1 VSNVEKAI
9 PLAGT
14 VNGGEAGSSRKRVWR
29 VLVLIV
35 ATVIAGGMAAA
46 YLIQKL
52 PREDGNIAAAA
63 AISPEMREIDS
74 TVTTS
79 GTVRLRTGAEVRVG
93 SQVSG
98 IVRKLNVTVGSDIHK
113 GDIIA
118 EIDPRPLQARVEQAR
133 TQAAMDEVGVGK
145 AQRDLNRGQQLFGE
159 GVLPAQQKEDLEWQL
174 KSAQAKLEK
183 SRSDLAAAEID
194 LSYAVIRAPISGTV
208 ASVSTQEGE
217 TVAASF
223 AAPTFVTIIE
233 DNALEL
239 VAMVDE
245 TDIANIR
252 AGDTVNF
259 TVEAYPSREM
269 AAVVKRID
277 PVATIISGVVNYPV
291 MAAIQKD
298 GRLLKPDMTAN
309 ITIKTAERKAM
320 AVPNSA
326 IQRDDEERFVYLIR
340 NGKQEKRIVTIGTR
354 DAGFTEIKKGLSISD
369 QVVLNRRADSEK
381 KSERDH
387 D

>member
-1 VSNVEKAI
+1 MNMDEAI
-9 PLAGT
+9 SSDVAARGGDIGLA
-14 VNGGEAGSSRKRVWR
+14 RKRVSLALGTVLLIALIGGTLALYWIQTRPR
-29 VLVLIV
+29 VEGSI
-35 ATVIAGGMAAA
+35 AFASTV
-46 YLIQKL
+46 
-52 PREDGNIAAAA
+52 
-63 AISPEMREIDS
+63 SPEMREIDS

-79 GTVRLRTGAEVRVG
+79 GTVRLRTGAQVRVG

-98 IVRKLNVTVGSDIHK
+98 IVRKLNVTVGSHIQK

-145 AQRDLNRGQQLFGE
+145 AQRDLNRGQQLFKE
-159 GVLPAQQKEDLEWQL
+159 GVLPAQQKEDLEWQM

-183 SRSDLAAAEID
+183 SKSDLAASEID

-245 TDIANIR
+245 TDIANVR
-252 AGDTVNF
+252 PGDTVVF

-269 AAVVKRID
+269 PAIVKRID

-291 MAAIQKD
+291 MAVIQKD

-309 ITIKTAERKAM
+309 ITIKTAERKALV
-320 AVPNSA
+320 VPNGV
-326 IQRDDEERFVYLIR
+326 IQRDGEERFVFLIR
-340 NGKQEKRIVTIGTR
+340 DRKQEKRIVTVGTR
-354 DAGFTEIKKGLSISD
+354 DGGFTEVKKGLSASD
-369 QVVLNRRADSEK
+369 QVVLTYVTDSK
-381 KSERDH
+381 KGVKP
-387 D
+387 

>member
-1 VSNVEKAI
+1 MNVHEAI
-9 PLAGT
+9 PLEGRVRGREAGRAGRRVWLGLIILLVLVGGT
-14 VNGGEAGSSRKRVWR
+14 VAAYWFQRQPREAGNRADAS
-29 VLVLIV
+29 
-35 ATVIAGGMAAA
+35 TV
-46 YLIQKL
+46 
-52 PREDGNIAAAA
+52 
-63 AISPEMREIDS
+63 SPEIREIDS

-98 IVRKLNVTVGSDIHK
+98 IVRKLNVTVGSHIQK

-118 EIDPRPLQARVEQAR
+118 EIDPLPLEARVEQAR

-145 AQRDLNRGQQLFGE
+145 AERDLKRGQQLFAE

-183 SRSDLAAAEID
+183 SKSDLAAAEID

-245 TDIANIR
+245 TDIASVR
-252 AGDTVNF
+252 PGDTVNF

-269 AAVVKRID
+269 PAIVKRID

-291 MAAIQKD
+291 MATIERD

-309 ITIKTAERKAM
+309 ITIKTAERKALV
-320 AVPNSA
+320 VPNGA
-326 IQRDDEERFVYLIR
+326 ILRDGEERCVFLIR
-340 NGKQEKRIVTIGTR
+340 DGRQEKRTVTIGTR
-354 DAGFTEIKKGLSISD
+354 DAAFTEIKKGLSASD
-369 QVVLNRRADSEK
+369 VVMVNRAADSERK
-381 KSERDH
+381 GDQP
-387 D
+387 

>member
-1 VSNVEKAI
+1 VWLGLILLLV
-9 PLAGT
+9 LLGGT
-14 VNGGEAGSSRKRVWR
+14 VALYWFQ
-29 VLVLIV
+29 
-35 ATVIAGGMAAA
+35 A
-46 YLIQKL
+46 Q
-52 PREDGNIAAAA
+52 PREEGSRATDST
-63 AISPEMREIDS
+63 ISPEMKEIDS

-79 GTVRLRTGAEVRVG
+79 GTVRLRTGAQVRVG
-93 SQVSG
+93 SEVSG
-98 IVRKLNVTVGSDIHK
+98 MVRKLNVTVGSHIQK

-145 AQRDLNRGQQLFGE
+145 AERDLKRGQQLFAE

-174 KSAQAKLEK
+174 KSAEAKLEK
-183 SRSDLAAAEID
+183 SKSDLAAAEID
-194 LSYAVIRAPISGTV
+194 LSYAVIRSPLSGTV

-245 TDIANIR
+245 TDIASVR
-252 AGDTVNF
+252 PGDTVKF

-269 AAVVKRID
+269 PAIVKRID

-291 MAAIQKD
+291 MATIARD

-309 ITIKTAERKAM
+309 ITIKTAERKALV
-320 AVPNSA
+320 VPNSA
-326 IQRDDEERFVYLIR
+326 ILRDGEERCVFLIR
-340 NGKQEKRIVTIGTR
+340 DGKPEKRTVTIGTR
-354 DAGFTEIKKGLSISD
+354 DAGFTEIKKGLGASD
-369 QVVLNRRADSEK
+369 MVMVNGAADSQRK
-381 KSERDH
+381 GDKP
-387 D
+387 

>member
-1 VSNVEKAI
+1 MISVGKAI
-9 PLAGT
+9 PFEGA
-14 VNGGEAGSSRKRVWR
+14 VPGGEAGPARRRVR
-29 VLVLIV
+29 LGLILLLALVVGTVVLYWSQRQPHEE
-35 ATVIAGGMAAA
+35 GNRAAVST
-46 YLIQKL
+46 
-52 PREDGNIAAAA
+52 
-63 AISPEMREIDS
+63 ISPEIKEIDS

-93 SQVSG
+93 CEVSG
-98 IVRKLNVTVGSDIHK
+98 MVRKLNVTVGSHIQK
-113 GDIIA
+113 GDTIA

-145 AQRDLNRGQQLFGE
+145 AERDLERGQQLFRE

-174 KSAQAKLEK
+174 KSAQARLEK
-183 SRSDLAAAEID
+183 SKSDLAAAQID

-245 TDIANIR
+245 TDIANVR
-252 AGDTVNF
+252 PGNTVKF
-259 TVEAYPSREM
+259 TVEAYPLREM
-269 AAVVKRID
+269 PAIVKRID

-291 MAAIQKD
+291 MATIERD

-309 ITIKTAERKAM
+309 ITIKTAERRALV
-320 AVPNSA
+320 VPNGA
-326 IQRDDEERFVYLIR
+326 ILRDGEEQCVFLIR
-340 NGKQEKRIVTIGTR
+340 DGKPEKRTVMIGTR
-354 DAGFTEIKKGLSISD
+354 DAAFTEIKKGLRASD
-369 QVVLNRRADSEK
+369 TVMLNRAADSERK
-381 KSERDH
+381 GDKP
-387 D
+387 

>member
-1 VSNVEKAI
+1 MSVDEAI
-9 PLAGT
+9 PLREAVRGRDHGT
-14 VNGGEAGSSRKRVWR
+14 PKRRVGLTLGIIVVITLAVGSV
-29 VLVLIV
+29 
-35 ATVIAGGMAAA
+35 AA
-46 YLIQKL
+46 YWMQMQ
-52 PREDGNIAAAA
+52 PREDGNTAAAST
-63 AISPEMREIDS
+63 ISPEMREIDS

-98 IVRKLNVTVGSDIHK
+98 IVRKLNVTVGSHIQK

-133 TQAAMDEVGVGK
+133 TQAAMDEVGAEK
-145 AQRDLNRGQQLFGE
+145 AERDLKRGQQLFTE
-159 GVLPAQQKEDLEWQL
+159 GVLPAQQREDLEWQL

-183 SRSDLAAAEID
+183 SKSDLAAAEID

-245 TDIANIR
+245 TDIANVR
-252 AGDTVNF
+252 PGDTVNF

-269 AAVVKRID
+269 PAMVKRID

-291 MAAIQKD
+291 MAAIERD
-298 GRLLKPDMTAN
+298 RGLLKPDMTAN
-309 ITIKTAERKAM
+309 ITIKTAERKALV
-320 AVPNSA
+320 VPNGA
-326 IQRDDEERFVYLIR
+326 ILRDGEERFVFLMR
-340 NGKQEKRIVTIGTR
+340 DGKQEKRRVTIGTR
-354 DAGFTEIKKGLSISD
+354 DAGFTEIKKGLTVNDRVGVS
-369 QVVLNRRADSEK
+369 RAGDSEK
-381 KSERDH
+381 KGEKP
-387 D
+387 

>member
-1 VSNVEKAI
+1 MNVDEAI
-9 PLAGT
+9 PLREAAS
-14 VNGGEAGSSRKRVWR
+14 GGDASAPKKRVR
-29 VLVLIV
+29 LTLALIV
-35 ATVIAGGMAAA
+35 FIALAGASVVA
-46 YLIQKL
+46 YWTQRQ
-52 PREDGNIAAAA
+52 PREDDALAAVSTV
-63 AISPEMREIDS
+63 SPEMREIDS

-98 IVRKLNVTVGSDIHK
+98 IVRKLNVTVGSHIQK

-133 TQAAMDEVGVGK
+133 TQAAMDEVGVRK
-145 AQRDLNRGQQLFGE
+145 AQRDLSRGQQLFAE

-174 KSAQAKLEK
+174 RSAQAKLEK
-183 SRSDLAAAEID
+183 SKSDLAASEID

-208 ASVSTQEGE
+208 VSVSTQEGE

-245 TDIANIR
+245 TDIANVR
-252 AGDTVNF
+252 AGDSVRF
-259 TVEAYPSREM
+259 TVEAYPSWEM
-269 AAVVKRID
+269 PAIVKRID

-291 MAAIQKD
+291 TAAIGKD
-298 GRLLKPDMTAN
+298 GQLLKPDMTAN
-309 ITIKTAERKAM
+309 ITIKTAERKALVV
-320 AVPNSA
+320 ANGV
-326 IQRDDEERFVYLIR
+326 IQRDGDERYVFLMR
-340 NGKQEKRIVTIGTR
+340 NGKQEKRAVAIGTR
-354 DAGFTEIKKGLSISD
+354 DEGFTEIKKGLSVND
-369 QVVLNRRADSEK
+369 QVIVNRAGDLEK
-381 KSERDH
+381 KARNH

>member
-1 VSNVEKAI
+1 MSVDEAI

-14 VNGGEAGSSRKRVWR
+14 AHGVGVEASRKRLWR
-29 VLVLIV
+29 VLGLIV
-35 ATVIAGGMAAA
+35 VIVLAGGAVAG
-46 YLIQKL
+46 YLIQKQ
-52 PREDGNIAAAA
+52 PHSEGNFAAAST
-63 AISPEMREIDS
+63 ISPEMREIDS

-79 GTVRLRTGAEVRVG
+79 GTVRLRTGAQVRVG

-98 IVRKLNVTVGSDIHK
+98 IVRKLNVTVGSHIQK

-118 EIDPRPLQARVEQAR
+118 EIDPRPLQARVEQSR

-145 AQRDLNRGQQLFGE
+145 AERDLKRGQQLFAE
-159 GVLPAQQKEDLEWQL
+159 GVLPAQQKEDLEWQV
-174 KSAQAKLEK
+174 KSAQAKLDK
-183 SRSDLAAAEID
+183 SKSDLAAAEID

-245 TDIANIR
+245 TDIANVR
-252 AGDTVNF
+252 PGDTVNF

-269 AAVVKRID
+269 PAIVKRID
-277 PVATIISGVVNYPV
+277 PVATIISGVVNYQV

-298 GRLLKPDMTAN
+298 ARLLKPDMTAN
-309 ITIKTAERKAM
+309 ITIKTAERKALL
-320 AVPNSA
+320 VPNSA
-326 IQRDDEERFVYLIR
+326 VQRDGEERYVLLVR
-340 NGKQEKRIVTIGTR
+340 DGKQDKRTVTIGAR
-354 DAGFTEIKKGLSISD
+354 DSGFTEIKKGLTVGD
-369 QVVLNRRADSEK
+369 RVVVNRVATPEK
-381 KSERDH
+381 KGD
-387 D
+387 

>member
-1 VSNVEKAI
+1 MNVAEAI
-9 PLAGT
+9 PSRDAVRGHDAGT
-14 VNGGEAGSSRKRVWR
+14 SRKRLWPALGLIVVT
-29 VLVLIV
+29 VLV
-35 ATVIAGGMAAA
+35 GGSVAA
-46 YLIQKL
+46 YWIQKQ
-52 PREDGNIAAAA
+52 PREDGTLATAST
-63 AISPEMREIDS
+63 ISPEMREIDS

-79 GTVRLRTGAEVRVG
+79 GIVRLRTGAEVRVG

-98 IVRKLNVTVGSDIHK
+98 TVRKLNVTVGSHIQK

-118 EIDPRPLQARVEQAR
+118 EIDPRPLEARVEQAR
-133 TQAAMDEVGVGK
+133 TQAGMDDVGVGK
-145 AQRDLNRGQQLFGE
+145 AQRDLNRGQQLFAE
-159 GVLPAQQKEDLEWQL
+159 GVLPAQQREDLEWQL

-183 SRSDLAAAEID
+183 SKSDLAAAEID

-233 DNALEL
+233 NNALEL

-245 TDIANIR
+245 TDIANVQS
-252 AGDTVNF
+252 GDAVNF

-269 AAVVKRID
+269 PAIVKRID
-277 PVATIISGVVNYPV
+277 PMATIISGVVNYPV

-309 ITIKTAERKAM
+309 ITIKTAERKALV
-320 AVPNSA
+320 VPNGA
-326 IQRDDEERFVYLIR
+326 IQRDGEERYVYLLR
-340 NGKQEKRIVTIGTR
+340 DGKQEKRAVTIGTR
-354 DAGFTEIKKGLSISD
+354 DTGFTEIKNGLSASD
-369 QVVLNRRADSEK
+369 QVIVNRTGDSEK
-381 KSERDH
+381 KGEKL
-387 D
+387 

>member
-1 VSNVEKAI
+1 MTVDEAI
-9 PLAGT
+9 PLARTAHG
-14 VNGGEAGSSRKRVWR
+14 VEAGASRKRLWR
-29 VLVLIV
+29 VLGLVGVIVLV
-35 ATVIAGGMAAA
+35 GGAVGA
-46 YLIQKL
+46 YWRQRQ
-52 PREDGNIAAAA
+52 PREEGSIAAAST
-63 AISPEMREIDS
+63 ISPEMREVDS

-79 GTVRLRTGAEVRVG
+79 GTVRLRTGSQVRVG

-98 IVRKLNVTVGSDIHK
+98 IVRKLNVTVGSHIQK

-133 TQAAMDEVGVGK
+133 TQAAMDAVGVGK
-145 AQRDLNRGQQLFGE
+145 AERDLKRGQQLFAE
-159 GVLPAQQKEDLEWQL
+159 GVLPAQQKEDLEWQV
-174 KSAQAKLEK
+174 KSAQAKLDK
-183 SRSDLAAAEID
+183 SKSDLAAAEID

-245 TDIANIR
+245 TDIANVR
-252 AGDTVNF
+252 PGDTVNF

-269 AAVVKRID
+269 PAIVKRID
-277 PVATIISGVVNYPV
+277 PVATIISGVVNYQV

-298 GRLLKPDMTAN
+298 ARLLKPDMTAN
-309 ITIKTAERKAM
+309 ITIKTAERKALL
-320 AVPNSA
+320 VPNSA
-326 IQRDDEERFVYLIR
+326 VQRDGEERYVLLVR
-340 NGKQEKRIVTIGTR
+340 DGKQDKRTVTIGAR
-354 DAGFTEIKKGLSISD
+354 DSGFTEIKKGLTVGD
-369 QVVLNRRADSEK
+369 RVVVNRVATPEK
-381 KSERDH
+381 KGD
-387 D
+387 

>member
-1 VSNVEKAI
+1 MSVDEAI

-14 VNGGEAGSSRKRVWR
+14 AHGVGVEASRKRLWR
-29 VLVLIV
+29 VLGLIV
-35 ATVIAGGMAAA
+35 VIVLAGGAVAG
-46 YLIQKL
+46 YLIQKQ
-52 PREDGNIAAAA
+52 PHSEGNFAAAST
-63 AISPEMREIDS
+63 ISPEMREIDS

-79 GTVRLRTGAEVRVG
+79 GTVRLRTGAQVRVG

-98 IVRKLNVTVGSDIHK
+98 IVRKLNVTVGSHIQK

-118 EIDPRPLQARVEQAR
+118 EIDPRPLQARVEQSR

-145 AQRDLNRGQQLFGE
+145 AERDLKRGKQLFAE

-174 KSAQAKLEK
+174 KSAQAKLDK
-183 SRSDLAAAEID
+183 SKSDLAAAEID

-245 TDIANIR
+245 TDIANVR
-252 AGDTVNF
+252 PDDTVNF

-269 AAVVKRID
+269 PAIVKRID

-291 MAAIQKD
+291 VAAIQKD

-309 ITIKTAERKAM
+309 ITIKTAERKAL
-320 AVPNSA
+320 VLPNSA
-326 IQRDDEERFVYLIR
+326 VQRDGEERYVLLLR
-340 NGKQEKRIVTIGTR
+340 DGKQEKRSVTIGTR
-354 DAGFTEIKKGLSISD
+354 DAGFTEIKKGLTVGD
-369 QVVLNRRADSEK
+369 RVVVNRVATPEK
-381 KSERDH
+381 KGE
-387 D
+387 

>member
-1 VSNVEKAI
+1 MKVDEAI
-9 PLAGT
+9 PFEGAVGGRRAGR
-14 VNGGEAGSSRKRVWR
+14 ARRRVWLGLSTL
-29 VLVLIV
+29 LVLL
-35 ATVIAGGMAAA
+35 GGALAAYRFQRQPHEEANRAAA
-46 YLIQKL
+46 ST
-52 PREDGNIAAAA
+52 
-63 AISPEMREIDS
+63 ISPEMKEIDS

-93 SQVSG
+93 SEVSG
-98 IVRKLNVTVGSDIHK
+98 IVRKLNVTVGAHIQK

-145 AQRDLNRGQQLFGE
+145 AERDLKRGQQLFAE

-174 KSAQAKLEK
+174 KSAEAKLEK
-183 SRSDLAAAEID
+183 SKSDLAAAEID

-245 TDIANIR
+245 TDIAGVR
-252 AGDTVNF
+252 PGETVNF
-259 TVEAYPSREM
+259 TVEAYPLREIP
-269 AAVVKRID
+269 AIVKRID

-291 MAAIQKD
+291 VATIERD

-309 ITIKTAERKAM
+309 ITIKTAERKALV
-320 AVPNSA
+320 VPNGA
-326 IQRDDEERFVYLIR
+326 ILGDGEERCVFLIR
-340 NGKQEKRIVTIGTR
+340 DGKQEKRTVTIGTR
-354 DAGFTEIKKGLSISD
+354 DAGFTEIKKGLSAND
-369 QVVLNRRADSEK
+369 VVVVNRASDSERK
-381 KSERDH
+381 GDKP
-387 D
+387 

>member
-1 VSNVEKAI
+1 MHGRDT
-9 PLAGT
+9 GT
-14 VNGGEAGSSRKRVWR
+14 SRKRVW
-29 VLVLIV
+29 LPFGIIV
-35 ATVIAGGMAAA
+35 ATVIVGGSLAA
-46 YLIQKL
+46 YWTERRQ
-52 PREDGNIAAAA
+52 RDEGNIAAAST
-63 AISPEMREIDS
+63 ISPELKEIDS

-98 IVRKLNVTVGSDIHK
+98 IVRKLNVTVGSHIQK

-118 EIDPRPLQARVEQAR
+118 EIDPRPLEARVEQAR

-145 AQRDLNRGQQLFGE
+145 AQRDLSRGQQLFKE
-159 GVLPAQQKEDLEWQL
+159 GVLPSQQKEDLEWQL

-183 SRSDLAAAEID
+183 SKSDLTATEID

-245 TDIANIR
+245 TDIANVR
-252 AGDTVNF
+252 PGDAVNF

-269 AAVVKRID
+269 PAIVRRID

-298 GRLLKPDMTAN
+298 GRRLKPDMTAN
-309 ITIKTAERKAM
+309 ITIKTAERKALV
-320 AVPNSA
+320 VPNGA
-326 IQRDDEERFVYLIR
+326 IQRDGEERYVFLLR
-340 NGKQEKRIVTIGTR
+340 DGQQEKRVVTIGTR
-354 DAGFTEIKKGLSISD
+354 DAEFTEIKKGLSGSD
-369 QVVLNRRADSEK
+369 LVIVNRAGDSEK
-381 KSERDH
+381 KGEKP
-387 D
+387 

>member
-1 VSNVEKAI
+1 MGEAI

-14 VNGGEAGSSRKRVWR
+14 VHGVEAGASRKRLWR
-29 VLVLIV
+29 VLGLIV
-35 ATVIAGGMAAA
+35 VIVLAGGAVGA
-46 YLIQKL
+46 YWLQ
-52 PREDGNIAAAA
+52 RQSHEEGSIAAAST
-63 AISPEMREIDS
+63 ISPEMREIDS

-79 GTVRLRTGAEVRVG
+79 GTVRLRTGAQVRVG

-98 IVRKLNVTVGSDIHK
+98 IVRKLNVTVGSHIQK

-133 TQAAMDEVGVGK
+133 TQAAMDAVGVGK
-145 AQRDLNRGQQLFGE
+145 AERDLKRGQQLFAE

-183 SRSDLAAAEID
+183 SKSDLAAAEID

-245 TDIANIR
+245 TDIAIVRPGN
-252 AGDTVNF
+252 TVNF

-269 AAVVKRID
+269 PAIVKRID

-309 ITIKTAERKAM
+309 ITIKTAERKALV
-320 AVPNSA
+320 VPNSA
-326 IQRDDEERFVYLIR
+326 VQRDGEERYVLLVR
-340 NGKQEKRIVTIGTR
+340 DGKQEKRSVTIGTR
-354 DAGFTEIKKGLSISD
+354 DAGFTEIKKGLTIGD
-369 QVVLNRRADSEK
+369 RVVVNRVATVEK
-381 KSERDH
+381 KGE
-387 D
+387 

>member
-1 VSNVEKAI
+1 MNVDEAI
-9 PLAGT
+9 PLREAAS
-14 VNGGEAGSSRKRVWR
+14 GGDASARKKRVR
-29 VLVLIV
+29 LTLALIV
-35 ATVIAGGMAAA
+35 FIALAGASVVA
-46 YLIQKL
+46 YWTQRQ
-52 PREDGNIAAAA
+52 PREDDALAAVSTV
-63 AISPEMREIDS
+63 SPEMREIDS

-98 IVRKLNVTVGSDIHK
+98 IVRKLNVTVGSHIQK

-133 TQAAMDEVGVGK
+133 TQAAMDEVGVRK
-145 AQRDLNRGQQLFGE
+145 AQRDLSRGQQLFAE

-174 KSAQAKLEK
+174 RSAQAKLEK
-183 SRSDLAAAEID
+183 SKSDLAASEID

-208 ASVSTQEGE
+208 VSVSTQEGE

-245 TDIANIR
+245 TDIANVR
-252 AGDTVNF
+252 AGDSVRF

-269 AAVVKRID
+269 PAIVKRID

-291 MAAIQKD
+291 MAAIGKD
-298 GRLLKPDMTAN
+298 GQLLKPDMTAN
-309 ITIKTAERKAM
+309 ITIKTAERKALVV
-320 AVPNSA
+320 ANGV
-326 IQRDDEERFVYLIR
+326 IQRDGDERYVFLMR
-340 NGKQEKRIVTIGTR
+340 NGKQEKRAVAIGTR
-354 DAGFTEIKKGLSISD
+354 DEGFTEIKKGLSVND
-369 QVVLNRRADSEK
+369 QVIVNRAGDLEK
-381 KSERDH
+381 KARNH

>member
-1 VSNVEKAI
+1 MSMDEAV
-9 PLAGT
+9 PLEGSMRGRDAG
-14 VNGGEAGSSRKRVWR
+14 ASRKRVR
-29 VLVLIV
+29 LTIGLLVAFALV
-35 ATVIAGGMAAA
+35 GGVVSA
-46 YLIQKL
+46 YLIQKQ
-52 PREDGNIAAAA
+52 PREDGNIAAAST
-63 AISPEMREIDS
+63 ISPEMREIDS

-98 IVRKLNVTVGSDIHK
+98 IVRKLNVTVGSHIQK

-118 EIDPRPLQARVEQAR
+118 EIDPRTLQARVEQAR

-145 AQRDLNRGQQLFGE
+145 SQKDLNRGQQLFAE
-159 GVLPAQQKEDLEWQL
+159 GVMPAQQKEDLEWQL

-183 SRSDLAAAEID
+183 SKSDLAAAEID

-245 TDIANIR
+245 TDIANVR

-259 TVEAYPSREM
+259 TVEAYPSIEM
-269 AAVVKRID
+269 PAVVKRVD

-309 ITIKTAERKAM
+309 ITIKTAERKALV
-320 AVPNSA
+320 VPSGA
-326 IQRDDEERFVYLIR
+326 IQRDGDERFVLLSR
-340 NGKQEKRIVTIGTR
+340 DGKQEKRTVATGTR
-354 DAGFTEIKKGLSISD
+354 DGGFTEIKKGLSASD
-369 QVVLNRRADSEK
+369 KVVINLAADSGKKGEK
-381 KSERDH
+381 L
-387 D
+387 

>member
-1 VSNVEKAI
+1 MGAGKAI
-9 PLAGT
+9 PLVGAVRGRGT
-14 VNGGEAGSSRKRVWR
+14 SARKSVRLALSVITSLVLVGGSVAAYWVRKRAR
-29 VLVLIV
+29 EGNNL
-35 ATVIAGGMAAA
+35 TAAFT
-46 YLIQKL
+46 
-52 PREDGNIAAAA
+52 
-63 AISPEMREIDS
+63 ISPEMRVLDS

-79 GTVRLRTGAEVRVG
+79 GTVRLRTGAQVRVG

-98 IVRKLNVTVGSDIHK
+98 IVHKLNVTVGSHIQK

-118 EIDPRPLQARVEQAR
+118 EIDPRPLEARVEQAR

-145 AQRDLNRGQQLFGE
+145 AQRDLHRGQQLFVE

-174 KSAQAKLEK
+174 KSAQARLEK
-183 SRSDLAAAEID
+183 SKSDLAAAEID

-245 TDIANIR
+245 TDIANVR
-252 AGDTVNF
+252 PGDIVKF

-269 AAVVKRID
+269 PATVKRID

-291 MAAIQKD
+291 MASIQKD
-298 GRLLKPDMTAN
+298 GWLLKPDMTAN
-309 ITIKTAERKAM
+309 ITIKTAERKVLV
-320 AVPNSA
+320 VPNGA
-326 IQRDDEERFVYLIR
+326 IQRDGEERHVFLIR
-340 NGKQEKRIVTIGTR
+340 DGKQENRAVTIGTR
-354 DAGFTEIKKGLSISD
+354 DAGFTEIKKGLSATD
-369 QVVLNRRADSEK
+369 QVVVDRPGNPEK
-381 KSERDH
+381 KGEKP
-387 D
+387 

>member
-1 VSNVEKAI
+1 MNMDEAI
-9 PLAGT
+9 SSDVAARGGDIGLA
-14 VNGGEAGSSRKRVWR
+14 RKRVSLALGTVLLIALIGGTLALYWIQTRPR
-29 VLVLIV
+29 VEGSI
-35 ATVIAGGMAAA
+35 AFASTV
-46 YLIQKL
+46 
-52 PREDGNIAAAA
+52 
-63 AISPEMREIDS
+63 SPEMREIDS

-79 GTVRLRTGAEVRVG
+79 GTVRLRTGAQVRVG

-98 IVRKLNVTVGSDIHK
+98 IVRKLNVTVGSHIQK

-145 AQRDLNRGQQLFGE
+145 AQRDLNRGQQLFKE
-159 GVLPAQQKEDLEWQL
+159 GVLPAQQKEDLEWQM

-183 SRSDLAAAEID
+183 SKSDLAASEID

-245 TDIANIR
+245 TDIANVR
-252 AGDTVNF
+252 PGDTVVF

-269 AAVVKRID
+269 PAIVKRID

-291 MAAIQKD
+291 MAVIQKD

-309 ITIKTAERKAM
+309 ITIKTAERKALV
-320 AVPNSA
+320 VPNGV
-326 IQRDDEERFVYLIR
+326 IQRDGEERFVFLIR
-340 NGKQEKRIVTIGTR
+340 DRKQEKRIVTVGTR
-354 DAGFTEIKKGLSISD
+354 DGGFTEIKKGLSASD
-369 QVVLNRRADSEK
+369 QVVLTYVTDSK
-381 KSERDH
+381 KGVKP
-387 D
+387 

>member
-1 VSNVEKAI
+1 MIVDEAI

-14 VNGGEAGSSRKRVWR
+14 ARGVEAGALRKRLWR
-29 VLVLIV
+29 VLGLIV
-35 ATVIAGGMAAA
+35 VIVLAGGSVAW
-46 YLIQKL
+46 YLIQGQ
-52 PREDGNIAAAA
+52 PHSEGNFAAAST
-63 AISPEMREIDS
+63 ISPEMREIDS

-79 GTVRLRTGAEVRVG
+79 GTVRLRTGAQVRVG

-98 IVRKLNVTVGSDIHK
+98 IVRKLNVTVGSHIQK

-145 AQRDLNRGQQLFGE
+145 AERDLKRGQQLFAE

-174 KSAQAKLEK
+174 KSAQAKLDK
-183 SRSDLAAAEID
+183 SKSDLAAAGID

-239 VAMVDE
+239 VAIVDE
-245 TDIANIR
+245 TDIANVR

-269 AAVVKRID
+269 PAIVKRID

-291 MAAIQKD
+291 MAAIQRD

-309 ITIKTAERKAM
+309 ITIKTAERKALV
-320 AVPNSA
+320 VPNSA
-326 IQRDDEERFVYLIR
+326 VQRDGEERYVLLVR
-340 NGKQEKRIVTIGTR
+340 DGKQDKRTVTIGAR
-354 DAGFTEIKKGLSISD
+354 DAGFTEIKKGLTVGD
-369 QVVLNRRADSEK
+369 RVVVNRVATPEK
-381 KSERDH
+381 KGE
-387 D
+387 

>member
-1 VSNVEKAI
+1 MIVDEAI

-14 VNGGEAGSSRKRVWR
+14 VHGVAARASRKRLGR
-29 VLVLIV
+29 VLGLIV
-35 ATVIAGGMAAA
+35 VIVLAGGAVAG
-46 YLIQKL
+46 YLIQSQS
-52 PREDGNIAAAA
+52 RNEGNIAAVST
-63 AISPEMREIDS
+63 ISPEMREIDS

-79 GTVRLRTGAEVRVG
+79 GTIRLRTGAQVRVG

-98 IVRKLNVTVGSDIHK
+98 IVRRLNVTVGAHIQK

-133 TQAAMDEVGVGK
+133 TQAVMDEVGVGK
-145 AQRDLNRGQQLFGE
+145 AERDLKRGRQLFAE
-159 GVLPAQQKEDLEWQL
+159 GVLPAQQNEDLEWQL

-183 SRSDLAAAEID
+183 SKSDLAAAEID

-245 TDIANIR
+245 TDIASVR
-252 AGDTVNF
+252 PGDTVNF
-259 TVEAYPSREM
+259 TVEAYPLREM
-269 AAVVKRID
+269 PALVKRID
-277 PVATIISGVVNYPV
+277 PVATIISGEVNYPV

-309 ITIKTAERKAM
+309 ITIKTAERKALL
-320 AVPNSA
+320 VPNSA
-326 IQRDDEERFVYLIR
+326 VQRDQEERYVLLVR
-340 NGKQEKRIVTIGTR
+340 DGKQEKRSVTIGTR
-354 DAGFTEIKKGLSISD
+354 DAGFTEIKKGLTVVD
-369 QVVLNRRADSEK
+369 RVVLNRVATPEK
-381 KSERDH
+381 KGD
-387 D
+387 

>member
-1 VSNVEKAI
+1 VR
-9 PLAGT
+9 LLG
-14 VNGGEAGSSRKRVWR
+14 
-29 VLVLIV
+29 LIV
-35 ATVIAGGMAAA
+35 AIAIVGGTVAA
-46 YLIQKL
+46 YLVQKQ
-52 PREDGNIAAAA
+52 PGEDGQIAAAST
-63 AISPEMREIDS
+63 ISAEMREIDS

-98 IVRKLNVTVGSDIHK
+98 IVRKLNVTVGSHIQK

-145 AQRDLNRGQQLFGE
+145 AQRDLNRGQQLFAE
-159 GVLPAQQKEDLEWQL
+159 GVLPAQQKEDLEWQM
-174 KSAQAKLEK
+174 KSVQAKWEK
-183 SRSDLAAAEID
+183 SKSDLAAAEID
-194 LSYAVIRAPISGTV
+194 LSYAVIRAPISGMV

-245 TDIANIR
+245 TDIANVR
-252 AGDTVNF
+252 PGDTVKF

-269 AAVVKRID
+269 SAIVKRID

-309 ITIKTAERKAM
+309 ITIKTAERKALV
-320 AVPNSA
+320 VPSGA
-326 IQRDDEERFVYLIR
+326 IQRDGEERFVFLAKG
-340 NGKQEKRIVTIGTR
+340 GKQEKRAITIGTG
-354 DAGFTEIKKGLSISD
+354 DGGFTEIKKGLSASD
-369 QVVLNRRADSEK
+369 QVVVNRVVDTGEK
-381 KSERDH
+381 GEKP
-387 D
+387 

>member
-1 VSNVEKAI
+1 MSVDEAI

-14 VNGGEAGSSRKRVWR
+14 AHGVGVEASRKRLWR
-29 VLVLIV
+29 VLGLIV
-35 ATVIAGGMAAA
+35 VIVLAGGTVAG
-46 YLIQKL
+46 YLIQKQ
-52 PREDGNIAAAA
+52 PHSEGNFAAAST
-63 AISPEMREIDS
+63 ISPEMREIDS

-79 GTVRLRTGAEVRVG
+79 GTVRLRTGAQVRVG

-98 IVRKLNVTVGSDIHK
+98 IVRKLNVTVGSHIQK

-118 EIDPRPLQARVEQAR
+118 EIDPRPLQARVEQSR

-145 AQRDLNRGQQLFGE
+145 AERDLKRGKQLFAE

-174 KSAQAKLEK
+174 KSAQAKLDK
-183 SRSDLAAAEID
+183 SKSDLAAAEID

-245 TDIANIR
+245 TDIANVR
-252 AGDTVNF
+252 PDDTVNF

-269 AAVVKRID
+269 PAIVKRID

-291 MAAIQKD
+291 VAAIQKD

-309 ITIKTAERKAM
+309 ITIKTAERKAL
-320 AVPNSA
+320 VLPNSA
-326 IQRDDEERFVYLIR
+326 VQRDGEERYVLLLR
-340 NGKQEKRIVTIGTR
+340 DGKQEKRSVTIGTR
-354 DAGFTEIKKGLSISD
+354 DAGFTEIKKGLTVGD
-369 QVVLNRRADSEK
+369 RVVVNRVATPEK
-381 KSERDH
+381 KGE
-387 D
+387 

>member
-1 VSNVEKAI
+1 MTTVGEVI

-14 VNGGEAGSSRKRVWR
+14 MSGGKAGASRKRVWV
-29 VLVLIV
+29 VLAAIV
-35 ATVIAGGMAAA
+35 AVAIAGGTVAA
-46 YLIQKL
+46 YLIQKQ

-63 AISPEMREIDS
+63 TISPEVREIDS

-98 IVRKLNVTVGSDIHK
+98 IVRKLNVTVGSHIQK

-133 TQAAMDEVGVGK
+133 TQTAMDEVGVGK
-145 AQRDLNRGQQLFGE
+145 SQRDLVRGQQLFAQ
-159 GVLPAQQKEDLEWQL
+159 GVLPAQQREDLEWQM

-183 SRSDLAAAEID
+183 SKSDLAAAEID

-245 TDIANIR
+245 TDIANVR

-269 AAVVKRID
+269 PAVVKRID

-309 ITIKTAERKAM
+309 IAIKTAERKALV
-320 AVPNSA
+320 VPNSA
-326 IQRDDEERFVYLIR
+326 IQRDGEERFVYLVR
-340 NGKQEKRIVTIGTR
+340 NGKQEKRIVTIGAR
-354 DAGFTEIKKGLSISD
+354 EAGFTEVKKGLSASD
-369 QVVLNRRADSEK
+369 KVIVNHAADSDK
-381 KSERDH
+381 KAKNH

>member
-1 VSNVEKAI
+1 MTIVGEAI
-9 PLAGT
+9 PLAGA
-14 VNGGEAGSSRKRVWR
+14 VSGGGAGASRKRVW
-29 VLVLIV
+29 LALALIV
-35 ATVIAGGMAAA
+35 AIVIAGGALAA
-46 YLIQKL
+46 YLIQRQ
-52 PREDGNIAAAA
+52 PREDGNIAAAST
-63 AISPEMREIDS
+63 ISPEMREIDS

-98 IVRKLNVTVGSDIHK
+98 IVRKLNVTVGSHIQK

-145 AQRDLNRGQQLFGE
+145 SLRDLNRGQQLFAE

-183 SRSDLAAAEID
+183 SKSDLAAAEID

-239 VAMVDE
+239 VAIVDE
-245 TDIANIR
+245 TDIANVR

-269 AAVVKRID
+269 PAIVKRID

-309 ITIKTAERKAM
+309 ITIKTAERKALL
-320 AVPNSA
+320 VPNGA
-326 IQRDDEERFVYLIR
+326 VQRDGEERFVFLIR
-340 NGKQEKRIVTIGTR
+340 DGKQEKRPVTTGTR
-354 DAGFTEIKKGLSISD
+354 DGGFTEIKKGLSVSD
-369 QVVLNRRADSEK
+369 QVVVNRATDSEK
-381 KSERDH
+381 KGEKP
-387 D
+387 

>member
-1 VSNVEKAI
+1 MNVDEAI
-9 PLAGT
+9 TLEGAVRGR
-14 VNGGEAGSSRKRVWR
+14 EAGRARKRVWLGLGLIVFI
-29 VLVLIV
+29 VLVGGTV
-35 ATVIAGGMAAA
+35 AAYWLQRQSRAEENSAAA
-46 YLIQKL
+46 ST
-52 PREDGNIAAAA
+52 
-63 AISPEMREIDS
+63 ISPEMKEIDS

-79 GTVRLRTGAEVRVG
+79 GTVRLRTGAQVRVG
-93 SQVSG
+93 SEVSG
-98 IVRKLNVTVGSDIHK
+98 IVRKLNVTVGSHIQR

-133 TQAAMDEVGVGK
+133 AQAAMDEVGVGK
-145 AQRDLNRGQQLFGE
+145 AERDLKRGQQLFAE
-159 GVLPAQQKEDLEWQL
+159 GVLPAQQKEDLEWQV

-183 SRSDLAAAEID
+183 SKSDLAAAEID

-245 TDIANIR
+245 TDIANVR
-252 AGDTVNF
+252 PGDAVNF

-269 AAVVKRID
+269 RAIVKRID

-291 MAAIQKD
+291 MATIQRE

-309 ITIKTAERKAM
+309 ITIKTAERKALV
-320 AVPNSA
+320 VPNGA
-326 IQRDDEERFVYLIR
+326 ILRDGEERFVFLIR
-340 NGKQEKRIVTIGTR
+340 DGKQEKRTVTMGTR
-354 DAGFTEIKKGLSISD
+354 DAGFTEIKKGLSASD
-369 QVVLNRRADSEK
+369 MVIVNRAADSRRK
-381 KSERDH
+381 GDKP
-387 D
+387 

>member
-1 VSNVEKAI
+1 MNVHEAI
-9 PLAGT
+9 TLERAVRGRVAGT
-14 VNGGEAGSSRKRVWR
+14 SRKRVWLGLGLIVV
-29 VLVLIV
+29 VLVGSTL
-35 ATVIAGGMAAA
+35 AA
-46 YLIQKL
+46 YRIRKQ
-52 PREDGNIAAAA
+52 PREGSNLAAVST
-63 AISPEMREIDS
+63 ISPEMREIDS

-98 IVRKLNVTVGSDIHK
+98 IVRKLNVTVGSHIHR

-145 AQRDLNRGQQLFGE
+145 AARDLKRGQQLFAE
-159 GVLPAQQKEDLEWQL
+159 GVLPAQQKEDQEWQV
-174 KSAQAKLEK
+174 KSAEAKLEK
-183 SRSDLAAAEID
+183 SKSDLAAAEID

-245 TDIANIR
+245 TDIANVR
-252 AGDTVNF
+252 PGDAVNF

-269 AAVVKRID
+269 PAIVKRID

-291 MAAIQKD
+291 MATIQRD

-309 ITIKTAERKAM
+309 ITIKTAERKVLV
-320 AVPNSA
+320 VPNGA
-326 IQRDDEERFVYLIR
+326 ILRDGEERFVFLIR
-340 NGKQEKRIVTIGTR
+340 DGKQEKRTVTMGTR
-354 DAGFTEIKKGLSISD
+354 DTGFTEIKQGLSASD
-369 QVVLNRRADSEK
+369 TVIVDRAADSQRK
-381 KSERDH
+381 GGKP
-387 D
+387 